1 MFKNIFAERATLNEK
16 AQEQEGNAFTKA
28 LNAAREKGDDTF
40 VVAGKKYK
48 VEDYHNKKKMKDED
62 ASNDKS
68 DDGEGMDKVDPKALK
83 KKFADRKDKDVDND
97 GDVDDSDKYLVKR
110 RQAIAKSD
118 KEDEPKKDNGEEEVI
133 MNPKKDKE
141 KKETKE
147 EADPDTVRM
156 MKANPKMQKTG
167 GPGGMKGLNKKAQEQ
182 EGNAFTKA
190 LNAAREKGDDT
201 FVVAG
206 KKYKVEDYHNKKK
219 MKDEDASNDKSD
231 DGEGM
236 DKVDPKAL
244 KKKFADRKDKD
255 VDNDGDVDDSD
266 KYLVKRRQAI
276 AKSDKED
283 EPKKDNGEEEV
294 IMNPKKDKEKKETKE
309 EADPDTVRMMKANPK
324 MQKTGGP
331 GGMKGLNKKAQKDT
345 KAALK
350 KEETSIRDR
359 LMSIWEDAAGAKR
372 KKDQNRD
379 EGGDANSGSAKQ
391 VKDGHGTPE
400 TVDDTGKSHDDAAKA
415 GKTGPGAK
423 PRSGGDNTRS
433 GDQKILNK
441 VKEAYAS
448 MYKEESND

>member
-48 VEDYHNKKKMKDED
+48 VEDYHNKKKMKAED

-118 KEDEPKKDNGEEEVI
+118 KEDEPKKEKGEEEVV

-147 EADPDTVRM
+147 ST
-156 MKANPKMQKTG
+156 
-167 GPGGMKGLNKKAQEQ
+167 
-182 EGNAFTKA
+182 
-190 LNAAREKGDDT
+190 
-201 FVVAG
+201 
-206 KKYKVEDYHNKKK
+206 
-219 MKDEDASNDKSD
+219 
-231 DGEGM
+231 
-236 DKVDPKAL
+236 
-244 KKKFADRKDKD
+244 
-255 VDNDGDVDDSD
+255 
-266 KYLVKRRQAI
+266 
-276 AKSDKED
+276 
-283 EPKKDNGEEEV
+283 
-294 IMNPKKDKEKKETKE
+294 
-309 EADPDTVRMMKANPK
+309 
-324 MQKTGGP
+324 
-331 GGMKGLNKKAQKDT
+331 
-345 KAALK
+345 
-350 KEETSIRDR
+350 IRDR

-391 VKDGHGTPE
+391 MKDGHGTPE

>member
-1 MFKNIFAERATLNEK
+1 MKDFIYGVRAALEEM
-16 AQEQEGNAFTKA
+16 AQEKEGNAFTKA

-48 VEDYHNKKKMKDED
+48 VEDYHNKKKMKAED

-118 KEDEPKKDNGEEEVI
+118 KEDEPKKEKGEEEVI

-167 GPGGMKGLNKKAQEQ
+167 GPA
-182 EGNAFTKA
+182 
-190 LNAAREKGDDT
+190 
-201 FVVAG
+201 
-206 KKYKVEDYHNKKK
+206 
-219 MKDEDASNDKSD
+219 
-231 DGEGM
+231 
-236 DKVDPKAL
+236 
-244 KKKFADRKDKD
+244 
-255 VDNDGDVDDSD
+255 
-266 KYLVKRRQAI
+266 
-276 AKSDKED
+276 
-283 EPKKDNGEEEV
+283 
-294 IMNPKKDKEKKETKE
+294 
-309 EADPDTVRMMKANPK
+309 
-324 MQKTGGP
+324 
-331 GGMKGLNKKAQKDT
+331 GMKGLNKKAQKDT
-345 KAALK
+345 KAALR
-350 KEETSIRDR
+350 KEETSIRNR
-359 LMSIWEDAAGAKR
+359 LMSIWEDAAGEKR

-391 VKDGHGTPE
+391 MKDGHGTPE
-400 TVDDTGKSHDDAAKA
+400 TVDHTGKSHDDASKA
-415 GKTGPGAK
+415 GKTGPSAK

-433 GDQKILNK
+433 GDQKVINK

-448 MYKEESND
+448 MYKEESDD